1 MTTFSNFRGGRLR
14 ELNSTV
20 DGKTLGYFTVQALL
34 LLLLLLLLNITYCSE
49 FLNKDQL
56 LLLLLLL
63 QLYYISQPR
72 KNT

>member
-1 MTTFSNFRGGRLR
+1 MRSLTRAYLYGRLR

-49 FLNKDQL
+49 FLNKDK
-56 LLLLLLL
+56 LLLLLL
-63 QLYYISQPR
+63 QLYYISQSR